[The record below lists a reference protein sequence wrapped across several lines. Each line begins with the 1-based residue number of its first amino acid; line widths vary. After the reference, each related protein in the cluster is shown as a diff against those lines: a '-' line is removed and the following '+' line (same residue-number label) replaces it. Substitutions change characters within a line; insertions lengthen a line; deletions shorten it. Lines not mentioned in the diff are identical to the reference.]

1 MNFWKSFL
9 VTRGKNHSCCFWIP
23 NHSPSNSPSLDS
35 YLVMTEPF
43 SLLINFNSIDVTSHR
58 LVLIFYIS
66 GFSFS
71 KLYLCGG
78 GSGRSCNRV
87 KNIIK
92 IYCMEKVSK
101 NFKRL
106 SESGEKSTCIFLG
119 SCHFSRNCHLSCF
132 PLCRYLVHR

>member
-1 MNFWKSFL
+1 
-9 VTRGKNHSCCFWIP
+9 
-23 NHSPSNSPSLDS
+23 
-35 YLVMTEPF
+35 MTEPY
-43 SLLINFNSIDVTSHR
+43 SLLINFNSVDVTSHR

-71 KLYLCGG
+71 KQYLYGG

-92 IYCMEKVSK
+92 IYCVEKVSK

-106 SESGEKSTCIFLG
+106 SDSREKSTCISLDPVTFLETAM
-119 SCHFSRNCHLSCF
+119 SAASHLADT
-132 PLCRYLVHR
+132 